1 MSWKETGSTFAT
13 AFRVAAPAEHAGNFR
28 LDAMVSDGG
37 ALPPPSRRQDTKLE
51 AEGAEFLVL
60 GMLLVEGVHAFK
72 AYTNFAGYDL
82 VALDPRSGRS
92 ARIQVKS
99 RWATNYDRS
108 FPINNFDC
116 DFVVLAALNR
126 GYRFGRTGEG
136 SDSGRSPPRLYCFP
150 VGLVRAAQSP
160 TDKWGKVS
168 LGRIPDAEQ
177 YVEAWHLIRA
187 HLQADFSTSDQSA

>member
-1 MSWKETGSTFAT
+1 MGGEA
-13 AFRVAAPAEHAGNFR
+13 VAPPAP
-28 LDAMVSDGG
+28 
-37 ALPPPSRRQDTKLE
+37 RRQDTTLE

-60 GMLLVEGVHAFK
+60 GMLLVEGVYAFK

-82 VALDPRSGRS
+82 VALDPGTSRS

-108 FPINNFDC
+108 FPIRNFEC

-126 GYRFGRTGEG
+126 GYRFGRAAEG
-136 SDSGRSPPRLYCFP
+136 PTDGRSPPRLYCFP
-150 VGLVRAAQSP
+150 VELVRAAQSP

-168 LGRIPDAEQ
+168 LARIPDAEQ
-177 YVEAWHLIRA
+177 YVEAWHLVRA
-187 HLQADFSTSDQSA
+187 HLARV

>member
-1 MSWKETGSTFAT
+1 MT
-13 AFRVAAPAEHAGNFR
+13 N
-28 LDAMVSDGG
+28 GG
-37 ALPPPSRRQDTKLE
+37 AQPVARRQDTKLE

-60 GMLLVEGVHAFK
+60 GMLLVEGLHAFK

-82 VALDPRSGRS
+82 VALEPGSGRS

-108 FPINNFDC
+108 FPIRNFDC

-126 GYRFGRTGEG
+126 GYRFGRSSESPGG
-136 SDSGRSPPRLYCFP
+136 GRSPPRLYCFP
-150 VGLVRAAQSP
+150 VELVRAAQSP

-168 LGRIPDAEQ
+168 LTRISDAES
-177 YVEAWHLIRA
+177 YVEAWHLIRE
-187 HLQADFSTSDQSA
+187 HLSVTT

>member
-1 MSWKETGSTFAT
+1 MTDEGARPPAT
-13 AFRVAAPAEHAGNFR
+13 
-28 LDAMVSDGG
+28 
-37 ALPPPSRRQDTKLE
+37 RRQDTKLE

-60 GMLLVEGVHAFK
+60 GMLLVEGLHAFK

-82 VALDPRSGRS
+82 VALEPGSGRS

-108 FPINNFDC
+108 FPIKNFDC

-126 GYRFGRTGEG
+126 GYRFRRTGEG
-136 SDSGRSPPRLYCFP
+136 PADGRSPPRLNCFP
-150 VGLVRAAQSP
+150 VDLVRAAQSP

-168 LGRIPDAEQ
+168 LARIPNAES
-177 YVEAWHLIRA
+177 YVEAWSLIRD
-187 HLQADFSTSDQSA
+187 HLKGGT

>member
-1 MSWKETGSTFAT
+1 MMNE
-13 AFRVAAPAEHAGNFR
+13 
-28 LDAMVSDGG
+28 DAR
-37 ALPPPSRRQDTKLE
+37 PPTVRRQDTKLE

-60 GMLLVEGVHAFK
+60 GMLLVEGLHAFK

-82 VALDPRSGRS
+82 VALEPGTGRS

-108 FPINNFDC
+108 FPIRNFDC

-126 GYRFGRTGEG
+126 GYRFGRAADGPT
-136 SDSGRSPPRLYCFP
+136 DGRAPPRLYCFP
-150 VGLVRAAQSP
+150 VELVRAAQSP

-168 LGRIPDAEQ
+168 LARIPDAES
-177 YVEAWHLIRA
+177 YVEAWHLIRD
-187 HLQADFSTSDQSA
+187 HLAAVVSE